1 MVCISFPYIMAS
13 PPNWKDHFKDFLEF
27 YKDDFEN
34 SSLSTVDGE
43 LQLWEQQWK
52 DSEAVLPDSISATL
66 KKN

>member
-1 MVCISFPYIMAS
+1 MAS

-43 LQLWEQQWK
+43 LQLWEQEWK